1 MGAVARNQS
10 GGSGDGGDD
19 KEDSHLNSNSGGNG
33 IGMIGR
39 SSSAEEYRPERNGLT
54 PHVNSNDEPQQTSPL
69 SISRSLSSGS
79 GSFKPRKNAENF
91 RSMPI
96 PSATAVPHR
105 FPAGTSP
112 PSRRIGTAS
121 AMHPRSRERRE
132 EPGDDKLPGQPI
144 SAGVDEGT
152 MSEGGKEMGAR
163 SNGKDDGWTGG
174 EILAPEGQKGG
185 NIEGDGKVR
194 MESIEPSSSVLS
206 TGSVGLR
213 SSREAS
219 PVRRGEGSSPGRRRG
234 EGSTPGSRRG
244 ERPSPVRKEGAQS
257 SREASPDRSGRSNGY
272 TPSAATSSARGRAN
286 VSSGGLYPRGD
297 FFGDER

>member
-19 KEDSHLNSNSGGNG
+19 KEDSHLNGNSGGNG

-39 SSSAEEYRPERNGLT
+39 SSSAEEYRPERNGRT

-69 SISRSLSSGS
+69 SISRSLSSS
-79 GSFKPRKNAENF
+79 SFKLRKNAENF

-96 PSATAVPHR
+96 PSASAVPHR

-121 AMHPRSRERRE
+121 AMRPRSGERRE

-144 SAGVDEGT
+144 SAGVEEGT
-152 MSEGGKEMGAR
+152 MSEGGKEWGAG

-174 EILAPEGQKGG
+174 EILAPEGQEGG
-185 NIEGDGKVR
+185 NIEGNGKVR
-194 MESIEPSSSVLS
+194 VESREPSSRSVLS
-206 TGSVGLR
+206 TGSMGLR

-219 PVRRGEGSSPGRRRG
+219 PVRRGEGS
-234 EGSTPGSRRG
+234 TPGSRKG
-244 ERPSPVRKEGAQS
+244 ERPSPVRKEGVQS